1 MDADRQEAAGE
12 EDELSE
18 NDGSVVV
25 PLRRFSFCPCG
36 HPALNESIQVG
47 ARYRIWPESKRKG
60 VMAVM
65 CGGCK
70 IVYRGYEWV
79 LANQLLNPDREPAW
93 LPAIL
98 FEEVG
103 APR

>member
-1 MDADRQEAAGE
+1 
-12 EDELSE
+12 LSE
-18 NDGSVVV
+18 NDRSVVV

-60 VMAVM
+60 LVAVM
-65 CGGCK
+65 CGGCR
-70 IVYRGYEWV
+70 IVYRDFEWV